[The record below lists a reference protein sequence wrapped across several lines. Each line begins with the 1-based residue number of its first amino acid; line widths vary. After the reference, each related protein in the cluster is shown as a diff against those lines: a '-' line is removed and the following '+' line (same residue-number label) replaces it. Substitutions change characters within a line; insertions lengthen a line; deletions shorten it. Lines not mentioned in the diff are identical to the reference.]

1 MSDERLTGLDASF
14 LHIEDGSAH
23 MHVASVLIFE
33 GEPPAYEELIEAI
46 EERLHL
52 VPRYRQRVAFVPL
65 GQGLPRWT
73 DDPHLNLR
81 YHVRHA
87 ALPEPGSEDRLRAL
101 AGRVFAQPLDLDK
114 PLWELWLVD
123 GLESG
128 RFAIVT
134 KTHHALVDGIA
145 GVDLM
150 TVLFDSA
157 PEPSVPADRG
167 PSWVPKPLPSSAQLL
182 GEALLERVSGS
193 LAVAREG
200 ASAVRRPWRIAGE
213 VATRVAGLGSL
224 AYSFLSPAPASPYN
238 VDIGPHRR
246 FAWVRWTVP
255 GVKAVKD
262 ELGGTVN
269 DAIITAVT
277 LALGRHLRR
286 RGVSTDGLELR
297 AFVPVS
303 VRDDS
308 GGDATGNEVAG
319 VMAPLPVW
327 SREPATCFELVHEA
341 MSEIKETG
349 QAVGAKALT
358 ELADFASP
366 TIMSQAA
373 RLATRGRLF
382 NLVVTNVPGPQ
393 HPLYL
398 RGREI
403 VDFFPM
409 VPLARGQALGVAV
422 MSYNGRLGFG
432 LTGDWDAVPDLD
444 DLAEDLRA
452 AIDELSE
459 TAGAEAVAP
468 GAGG

>member
-1 MSDERLTGLDASF
+1 MSDDRLTGLDASF
-14 LHIEDGSAH
+14 LHIEDASAH
-23 MHVASVLIFE
+23 MHVASVLTFE

-46 EERLHL
+46 DERLDL
-52 VPRYRQRVAFVPL
+52 VPRYRQRIAFVPF

-73 DDPHLNLR
+73 DDPRLNLR

-87 ALPEPGSEDRLRAL
+87 ALPEPGGEDQLRAL

-114 PLWELWLVD
+114 PLWELWLVE
-123 GLESG
+123 GLEIG

-134 KTHHALVDGIA
+134 KVHHALVDGIA

-167 PSWVPKPLPSSAQLL
+167 PRWLPKPMPSRAQLL
-182 GEALLERVSGS
+182 GEALLERASGS
-193 LAVAREG
+193 LALARTTAG
-200 ASAVRRPWRIAGE
+200 AVRRPWRIAGG
-213 VATRVAGLGSL
+213 VAGRVVGLGSL
-224 AYSFLSPAPASPYN
+224 AYSLLSTAPVSPYN

-255 GVKAVKD
+255 RAKAVKD

-269 DAIITAVT
+269 DAILTAVT
-277 LALGRHLRR
+277 LALGHHLRR

-297 AFVPVS
+297 AFIPVS
-303 VRDDS
+303 VRDES
-308 GGDATGNEVAG
+308 GGGATGNQVTG

-327 SREPATCFELVHEA
+327 SREPVTCFELVQEA
-341 MSEIKETG
+341 MSGIKDTG
-349 QAVGAKALT
+349 QALGAKALT
-358 ELADFASP
+358 ELAGFAPP

-409 VPLARGQALGVAV
+409 VPLAPGQALGVAV

-432 LTGDWDAVPDLD
+432 LSGDWDAVPDLD

-452 AIDELSE
+452 AIGELADAAGVE
-459 TAGAEAVAP
+459 EVEAGA
-468 GAGG
+468 GA